1 MRIEQLILD
10 TGKLSSLKDF
20 YKIKL
25 GMNVTGETAN
35 SFTIQTSSTNI
46 IFNLSTGLQNP
57 FYHFAFNIPEN
68 QFMEA
73 KNWAKER
80 VELISLN
87 GEDEFDFKNWNA
99 HSVYFYDPAGNIV
112 ELIARHNLQNASDE
126 KFTGNSI
133 LKISE
138 MGLPVRDP
146 SMFYEKL
153 KQVLELPNFS
163 GDMKTFIAAGDEDGL
178 FIIVNEGRN
187 WFPDC
192 QSAKIFPALIKI
204 VSEKEII
211 YEESKYKFVS
221 TKTNVRVVS

>member
-1 MRIEQLILD
+1 MRIEQLILH
-10 TGKLSSLKDF
+10 TGKLNSLKDF

-99 HSVYFYDPAGNIV
+99 HSLYFYDPSGNII
-112 ELIARHNLQNASDE
+112 ELIARHNLKNSSVK
-126 KFTGNSI
+126 KFTGKSLLNVSEIGFPVHDVKKFYDI
-133 LKISE
+133 LNDNFNI
-138 MGLPVRDP
+138 P
-146 SMFYEKL
+146 SFG
-153 KQVLELPNFS
+153 
-163 GDMKTFIAAGDEDGL
+163 GDMKTF
-178 FIIVNEGRN
+178 
-187 WFPDC
+187 
-192 QSAKIFPALIKI
+192 
-204 VSEKEII
+204 
-211 YEESKYKFVS
+211 
-221 TKTNVRVVS
+221 T

>member
-1 MRIEQLILD
+1 MDIKEIVLETHSIDKLINFYSDILELEVVREENAISIKA
-10 TGKLSSLKDF
+10 GLSDLKF
-20 YKIKL
+20 I
-25 GMNVTGETAN
+25 NSGEN
-35 SFTIQTSSTNI
+35 E
-46 IFNLSTGLQNP
+46 NP
-57 FYHFAFNIPEN
+57 FYHFAFDIPEN
-68 QFMEA
+68 QFKAA
-73 KNWAKER
+73 KLWISGKLD
-80 VELISLN
+80 LITLN
-87 GEDEFDFKNWNA
+87 DQDEFDFKNWNA